1 MKQINAVIASAL
13 VSGLIVLG
21 MVGIGVNAMTNTTGA
36 STSTVAGV
44 QFNSSNSSNDRTGRR
59 FERRSAQ
66 TTTGT
71 TTDGQNPFTQ

>member
-21 MVGIGVNAMTNTTGA
+21 IVGIGVNAMTNTTGA

-44 QFNSSNSSNDRTGRR
+44 QFNSSNDRTGRR